1 MPAMDALGTGHADA
15 SLFGGLV
22 IMMGAAL
29 AAALVFRRLR
39 LPYTIAYIVAGCV
52 IGPHVTGLVP
62 DPETFR
68 FLAEFGVVFLLFSI
82 GLEFSLPRLL
92 ALRGTVFGVGFA
104 QVLVCTLLFGLA
116 VYFWGVTIE
125 PAIVIAGALSLSSTA
140 IVTRE
145 LNSLG
150 HLHDRH
156 GQLAIGVLLFQDLA
170 ALVFLIMI
178 PVLAGSERESL
189 GMNIAFALASGAALF
204 GILMSVGKWMLPPL
218 YREIA
223 ASRSEEIFV
232 ISTLVI
238 VLLAAWLTK
247 SFGLSMALG
256 GFVIGMMLGESR
268 YRYQIQSDI
277 RGFKDIL
284 LALFFVTIG
293 MGIQVDLLV
302 DYWPRLLLFA
312 AVLILVKAV
321 VIAVVV
327 GISGNTRDTALKSG
341 MNLAQA
347 GEFSI
352 AMLALGQITGVV
364 PSDNASFIILV
375 VTLTMAVS
383 PLLLRNSQ
391 QLTNAVLRVT
401 RSNSGAQE
409 KIRYQP
415 TAYTAGHVI
424 VGGYGR
430 VGRVI
435 MDLLEENDIPCV
447 AIDKD
452 VRVVDEAQAQSRNVL
467 FGDSANIDLLR
478 SCHIDDA
485 LLAVLTIKSLEEAK
499 NLIEQLRL
507 MEIETPLIVRCFEK
521 GDVEELTSL
530 GANYVVPEMLEASL
544 AIGAQVLEIL
554 RVDRTLIQEQLAARR
569 KAPSQED

>member
-1 MPAMDALGTGHADA
+1 MRPVDAASSIPADP
-15 SLFGGLV
+15 SLFGDLV

-29 AAALVFRRLR
+29 AAALVFRRLK
-39 LPYTIAYIVAGCV
+39 LPYAIAYIVAGCV

-104 QVLVCTLLFGLA
+104 QVFVCTVLFGLA
-116 VYFWGVTIE
+116 VYSWGGTLE
-125 PAIVIAGALSLSSTA
+125 SAIVIAGALSLSSTA
-140 IVTRE
+140 LVTRE
-145 LNSLG
+145 LSSLG
-150 HLHDRH
+150 ALHDRP

-170 ALVFLIMI
+170 ALVFLVMI
-178 PVLAGSERESL
+178 PVLAGGERESL
-189 GMNIAFALASGAALF
+189 GVNIAFALASGAALF
-204 GILMSVGKWMLPPL
+204 AILMSVGKWVLPPL

-223 ASRSEEIFV
+223 SSRSGEIFV

-238 VLLAAWLTK
+238 VLLAAWLTR

-277 RGFKDIL
+277 RGLKDIL

-293 MGIQVDLLV
+293 MGIQIDLLV

-312 AVLILVKAV
+312 AVLILVKTV
-321 VIAVVV
+321 VIAAVV
-327 GISGNTRDTALKSG
+327 GMSGNARDTALNSG
-341 MNLAQA
+341 INLAQA

-364 PSDNASFIILV
+364 PGDNASFIILV

-383 PLLLRNSQ
+383 SLLIRNSQ
-391 QLTNAVLRVT
+391 QLTDTILRVT
-401 RSNSGAQE
+401 RTDSDQE
-409 KIRYQP
+409 EKVRYQP
-415 TAYTAGHVI
+415 TAYAGGHVI

-435 MDLLEENDIPCV
+435 MGLLEENSIPCV

-452 VRVVDEAQAQSRNVL
+452 VKVVEEAQAQTRNVL
-467 FGDSANIDLLR
+467 FGDSANIEVLR
-478 SCHIDDA
+478 SCHIEDA
-485 LLAVLTIKSLEEAK
+485 LLAVLTIQSVDEAK
-499 NLIEQLRL
+499 NLIKQLRL
-507 MEIETPLIVRCFEK
+507 MGIETPIIVRRYEQD
-521 GDVEELTSL
+521 DVEELMSL
-530 GANYVVPEMLEASL
+530 RAHLVELLAEVVVERVHQASPP
-544 AIGAQVLEIL
+544 
-554 RVDRTLIQEQLAARR
+554 ARW
-569 KAPSQED
+569 